1 MDFYLMPIIH
11 IFVFTIKMF
20 EWVIFEKKNRLK
32 GFGDNY
38 DLIAFLLCLKNM
50 VKTCTLFV
58 ERQ

>member
-1 MDFYLMPIIH
+1 
-11 IFVFTIKMF
+11 MF